1 MEQIS
6 SSSLLG
12 LLFWTGV
19 GAVALVIAVWILRWL
34 LGVNEILNRLKD
46 IRDELQII
54 REQQVPA
61 SHSFAAKPDLP
72 EPEPSRLDMPIPD
85 DWRLGRNDE

>member
-6 SSSLLG
+6 SSSLLM
-12 LLFWTGV
+12 LLFWASVGV
-19 GAVALVIAVWILRWL
+19 IALVMVVWILRWL
-34 LGVNEILNRLKD
+34 LGVNEILNRLQA

-61 SHSFAAKPDLP
+61 RPFSAARPDLP
-72 EPEPSRLDMPIPD
+72 ETELSHLDIPIPE
-85 DWRLGRNDE
+85 DWHLGRYDK